1 MWDTAIGWL
10 YVLCSIIWLTV
21 HKVNFDKKRP
31 SKPTTDIPVNKAP
44 NAILL
49 DEPKMKKIRIQ
60 LSILAGTP
68 LYTVTILM
76 STLTITKYQGTSVTI
91 EELLINANKRL
102 ITLPNKFLTKTRS
115 MTDSINLGTRQASK
129 VKSEEIKNRNIKA
142 GESITKIKLG
152 KTKLGKRALQMSPLS
167 LCTFSTS

>member
-1 MWDTAIGWL
+1 MN
-10 YVLCSIIWLTV
+10 
-21 HKVNFDKKRP
+21 KVNFDEKRP

-76 STLTITKYQGTSVTI
+76 RTLTITKYQGTSVTI
-91 EELLINANKRL
+91 EELLKNANKRL

-115 MTDSINLGTRQASK
+115 MNDSINLGTRQASK

-142 GESITKIKLG
+142 GESITKMQLG
-152 KTKLGKRALQMSPLS
+152 KTKLEKKSSSNEPIKPTYIQY
-167 LCTFSTS
+167 

>member
-1 MWDTAIGWL
+1 M
-10 YVLCSIIWLTV
+10 
-21 HKVNFDKKRP
+21 NFDEKRP
-31 SKPTTDIPVNKAP
+31 NKPTTDIPVNKAP

-49 DEPKMKKIRIQ
+49 DEPKMKEMRIQ

-68 LYTVTILM
+68 LYTVTMPM

-91 EELLINANKRL
+91 EELFKNANKRL

-152 KTKLGKRALQMSPLS
+152 KTKLEK
-167 LCTFSTS
+167 TSSSNEPIKPTYIQY